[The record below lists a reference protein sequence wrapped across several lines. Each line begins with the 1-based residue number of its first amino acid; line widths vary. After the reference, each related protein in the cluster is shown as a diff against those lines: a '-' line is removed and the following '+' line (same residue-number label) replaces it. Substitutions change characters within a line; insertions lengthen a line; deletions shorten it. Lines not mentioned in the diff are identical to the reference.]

1 MNKTSFGLH
10 RFAAVLCAAA
20 GFGSVAVF
28 AAQTDISSTPIAS
41 TRSAQVKPNVM
52 LLMDTSKSM
61 GWSHM
66 PDEVEGVN
74 SVGIGY
80 VGYKSAQCNVLY
92 YKPTQTYQI
101 PKKPDGTFFPTP
113 SFSAAPYAGFAS
125 YYVSPDATD
134 LSSVNLSTSFKAY
147 DNKTL
152 LNTSLTDAPQPAYY
166 YVYTGTGSLNYA
178 SPPCTDTDTNVSKS
192 ASDGGTWTRVNVATA
207 TAQQQANFAVWYSY
221 YRTRISLTKSAASLA
236 FTPLTDS
243 FRVGFITVQPKDAAT
258 DSAINPAKYVAISD
272 FDSAQRN
279 TWFSKLFSQS
289 PFGASPSREGLAR
302 VGRHYAGK
310 QDSINNGMT
319 GDPVQYSCQQNFTI
333 MTTDGY
339 WNSQTESPGGGPLQ
353 LDGLTLVGNQDKTRT
368 PATGLTPQPIWE
380 GAPDSIGVLENNQ
393 NNYSYADCGTFADR
407 STTQA
412 LRSTSQIVASTSQ
425 LTLSTLQNRSSTS
438 QILKSTNQNL
448 ESTSQPTLTTTQNRQ
463 STNQKLRSTVQNL
476 QNTSQNVAT
485 NTQVT
490 QTVTIDRQST
500 VQNLQSTNQNRQS
513 TTQTTQST
521 SQARQSTSQALKSTT
536 QNLQSTSQ
544 AAQATQSTS
553 RNTQSTLQINKS
565 TSQTTITTAQVR
577 QTTSQLKR
585 CDAALESCSFVAPGT
600 CTAGGTITC
609 QTIAAGPTLVASCTP
624 TSPTAGNNYLTTTCA
639 TSGTGPTGTASCS
652 PASATSANSYTTTTC
667 NTTTS
672 ALTPVSSCTAIAAG
686 SGNAWTATNCSNVPT
701 GPTPVASCSPVSAGG
716 GNNYTATTCA
726 VVTTGPTVVPSC
738 TASGPNAAN
747 SYTTT
752 TCGSVAGTTTTNVPV
767 LTCTAS
773 GPTAANS
780 YTTTT
785 CPAPVVTTNVPTA
798 SCTVSAANAGNSY
811 IATTCPAPVVTT
823 NVAVATC
830 TASGANAGNNYTV
843 TTCPAAVVTG
853 PTGVASC
860 TAATA
865 VAGNSYTATTCGA
878 NNTTNVPVATCTA
891 SGPTAANSYTNTTC
905 PAAVVTTNVPVATC
919 TASGPTAGNSYTS
932 TTCPAP
938 VTTTNVA
945 VAACT
950 PSAAAAGNSWTTT
963 TCATTTVSGP
973 TVVATCTP
981 VAPTAANGYQRT
993 SCGSITTVTPVAVC
1007 VPSGPTAANGYTT
1020 TTCATNTTTNVPVAT
1035 CTASLPTAAN
1045 LYTTTTCPAPVV
1057 TTNVPV
1063 ATCTASAA
1071 NAGNAYTTTTCPAA
1085 VVTTNIPVATC
1096 TASGPNAANLFTTT
1110 TCPAPVVVVSA
1121 GVPSCTPVAAS
1132 LANSWTATTCGT
1144 VVTTNVPV
1152 ATCTPTAA
1160 SAATSW
1166 KTTTCPAPVVTT
1178 GVPAPSCAAAA
1189 ASAANS
1195 YTTTTCPA
1203 PVVTTN
1209 VPVATCTAA
1218 SANAGNNYTTTTC
1231 PAPISVGPTGVAACV
1246 PDAASAAN
1254 SWTATTCATVTSS
1267 LPAASCT
1274 AATASSAN
1282 SYTATT
1288 CATNITSDVPVATCT
1303 AAAASSGNSWT
1314 AATCRTDVTGPT
1326 LVPSCTAEA
1335 ASAATNWVATTCV
1348 PRPGKKIQFRITKTV
1363 TTTLFNNGLPIGV
1376 PSVVTTLGALSDVD
1390 GQCFQ
1395 PGTEPALPVSRPSGG
1410 GQGPDAPLGC
1420 NSWPCSTTNA
1430 AAGGSENS
1438 LADVAQYY
1446 YITPLRTGPA
1456 WPASGPKSVP
1466 SVGTGAEDDR
1476 VNWQHMTTFTIGL
1489 GVSGTLNYRPDYRT
1503 STDPTSDFQKIR
1515 DPLVAKPWPLWP
1527 DPANYTGFDSWNNP
1541 RAIDDFWHT
1550 AVNGRGQYFS
1560 AGNPTSVIAG
1570 LSGALNG
1577 IQARLS
1583 AGAAAGTSS
1592 LQPVAGDNLIF
1603 VGSYITSEW
1612 TGDVKGGQI
1621 NTSTGEIDPTLS
1633 WSAQALLDA
1642 KVNAA
1647 CDTRNIYLM
1656 RAGAP
1661 NNMVNFTANTF
1672 ACDGS
1677 GLPSGAA
1684 NTGLNAAELAY
1695 FGAASVSQL
1704 SQYPSMTDGTLATVN
1719 QRAEAAGEKLV
1730 NYLRGQRGAEDFE
1743 AGTTGKLF
1751 RLRKHVL
1758 GDVVGGQ
1765 PVYVKA
1771 PRSTYQDAGYQAFKA
1786 ANANRTPM
1794 VYVAANDGMLHALY
1808 AGSASAVDPNAGKE
1822 AWAVIPSVLLP
1833 NLYKLADN
1841 DYRNVH
1847 QFYVDGTPVAGDVRD
1862 ATTSTWKTLLVG
1874 GLNAGGKGYYA
1885 LDITDPAAPKTLW
1898 EFKYSAICYDG
1909 SLATAGADCHLGLT
1923 FGKPVITKI
1932 VASGYPE
1939 GRWVVL
1945 VTSGYNNV
1953 RGAGLAGDG
1962 VGYLYV
1968 LDAISGNIIYK
1979 IATTDGSAAV
1989 PSGLAQVNAYIEDGS
2004 INNAAV
2010 RVYGG
2015 DMLGNIWRFDVNDTH
2030 PPSGREATLLGQATS
2045 AGGTPQPITT
2055 RPELAELNGKPFVFV
2070 GTGRLLGA
2078 SDFGNNSSQSVY
2090 GISDKLTGTPV
2101 YSNLRTALKPL
2112 VLTASGADRTTA
2124 CTASAAECARTDG
2137 WVIDLPDAGERVN
2150 VDMKLVVSTLTFASN
2165 VPDSDACSVGGYG
2178 WFNQV
2183 DFATGAV
2190 VGGAGSGNVVSKRF
2204 ADGLIVGYGVVQD
2217 ASGRYRAIVRTTD
2230 PTTTGGNRN
2239 PVCTDCKTEEVK
2251 VQPLP
2256 PTGRRISWREIAQ

>member
-1 MNKTSFGLH
+1 
-10 RFAAVLCAAA
+10 
-20 GFGSVAVF
+20 
-28 AAQTDISSTPIAS
+28 
-41 TRSAQVKPNVM
+41 
-52 LLMDTSKSM
+52 
-61 GWSHM
+61 
-66 PDEVEGVN
+66 
-74 SVGIGY
+74 
-80 VGYKSAQCNVLY
+80 
-92 YKPTQTYQI
+92 
-101 PKKPDGTFFPTP
+101 
-113 SFSAAPYAGFAS
+113 
-125 YYVSPDATD
+125 
-134 LSSVNLSTSFKAY
+134 
-147 DNKTL
+147 
-152 LNTSLTDAPQPAYY
+152 
-166 YVYTGTGSLNYA
+166 
-178 SPPCTDTDTNVSKS
+178 
-192 ASDGGTWTRVNVATA
+192 
-207 TAQQQANFAVWYSY
+207 
-221 YRTRISLTKSAASLA
+221 
-236 FTPLTDS
+236 
-243 FRVGFITVQPKDAAT
+243 
-258 DSAINPAKYVAISD
+258 
-272 FDSAQRN
+272 
-279 TWFSKLFSQS
+279 
-289 PFGASPSREGLAR
+289 
-302 VGRHYAGK
+302 
-310 QDSINNGMT
+310 
-319 GDPVQYSCQQNFTI
+319 VQYSCQQNFTI

-353 LDGLTLVGNQDKTRT
+353 LDGLALVGNQDKTRT
-368 PATGLTPQPIWE
+368 PLAGLSPEPIWE
-380 GAPDSIGVLENNQ
+380 GRPDSILVSEDNR

-463 STNQKLRSTVQNL
+463 STNQKLRSTTQNL
-476 QNTSQNVAT
+476 RDTSQNVAT

-490 QTVTIDRQST
+490 QTVTIARQST

-521 SQARQSTSQALKSTT
+521 SQARQSTSQVLKSTT

-544 AAQATQSTS
+544 AAQTTQSTS
-553 RNTQSTLQINKS
+553 QTMKSTLQINKS
-565 TSQTTITTAQVR
+565 TSQTTITTVQVR

-585 CDAALESCSFVAPGT
+585 CDAALESCSFVAPSPPSN
-600 CTAGGTITC
+600 CVAGGTITC

-624 TSPTAGNNYLTTTCA
+624 TSPTAGNNYLTTTCD

-652 PASATSANSYTTTTC
+652 PAAATSANSYTTTTC
-667 NTTTS
+667 NTATS
-672 ALTPVSSCTAIAAG
+672 ALTPVSSCTAVAAG
-686 SGNAWTATNCSNVPT
+686 SGNAWTATNCSNLT
-701 GPTPVASCSPVSAGG
+701 SGPTPVPTCSPASAVG
-716 GNNYTATTCA
+716 GNLYTATTCP
-726 VVTTGPTVVPSC
+726 VPTTGPTVVPSC
-738 TASGPNAAN
+738 TASGPSAAN

-752 TCGSVAGTTTTNVPV
+752 TCGSIAGTTTTNVPV

-785 CPAPVVTTNVPTA
+785 CPAPVVTTNVPAA
-798 SCTVSAANAGNSY
+798 SCTASAANVGNSY
-811 IATTCPAPVVTT
+811 VATTCPAPVVTT
-823 NVAVATC
+823 NVPVATC

-843 TTCPAAVVTG
+843 TTCPAPVVTL

-860 TAATA
+860 TAALA
-865 VAGNSYTATTCGA
+865 SAGNSYTATTCGA
-878 NNTTNVPVATCTA
+878 NNTTNAPVATCTA
-891 SGPTAANSYTNTTC
+891 SGPTAANGYTDTTC

-919 TASGPTAGNSYTS
+919 TASGATAGNSYTS

-938 VTTTNVA
+938 ITTTNVA

-950 PSAAAAGNSWTTT
+950 PSGATAANSWTTT

-993 SCGSITTVTPVAVC
+993 SCGSITTTTPVAVC
-1007 VPSGPTAANGYTT
+1007 VPAGPTAANAYTTTTCGTNNTANVPVATCAASGPTAAN
-1020 TTCATNTTTNVPVAT
+1020 A
-1035 CTASLPTAAN
+1035 
-1045 LYTTTTCPAPVV
+1045 YTTTTCPAPVV

-1063 ATCTASAA
+1063 ATCTASGPTAA
-1071 NAGNAYTTTTCPAA
+1071 NSFTTTTCPAA
-1085 VVTTNIPVATC
+1085 VVTTNVPVATC

-1110 TCPAPVVVVSA
+1110 TCPAPVVVTTI
-1121 GVPSCTPVAAS
+1121 GVPSCVTAAAS
-1132 LANSWTATTCGT
+1132 AANSWTATACGT
-1144 VVTTNVPV
+1144 AVTTNVPV
-1152 ATCTPTAA
+1152 ATCTATAA

-1166 KTTTCPAPVVTT
+1166 KTTTCPAPMVTT
-1178 GVPAPSCAAAA
+1178 NAPAASCTAAA
-1189 ASAANS
+1189 ASAGNS

-1203 PVVTTN
+1203 PIVTTN

-1218 SANAGNNYTTTTC
+1218 AANVGNNYTTTTC
-1231 PAPISVGPTGVAACV
+1231 PAPVSVGPTGAPACL
-1246 PDAASAAN
+1246 PDAASATNA
-1254 SWTATTCATVTSS
+1254 WTATTCATITDSKPS
-1267 LPAASCT
+1267 DSCT
-1274 AATASSAN
+1274 ASGAAIGN

-1288 CATNITSDVPVATCT
+1288 CATNITTDVPVATC
-1303 AAAASSGNSWT
+1303 AVAAASAGNSWT
-1314 AATCRTDVTGPT
+1314 AATCRTDATGPT
-1326 LVPSCTAEA
+1326 LVPSCTPEA

-1348 PRPGKKIQFRITKTV
+1348 PRPGKKIQFRTTKTV

-1376 PSVVTTLGALSDVD
+1376 PSVVTSTGALSDVD
-1390 GQCFQ
+1390 GSCFQ
-1395 PGTEPALPVSRPSGG
+1395 PGTEPALPVSRASGG
-1410 GQGPDAPLGC
+1410 GQGPTPPPLCTTG
-1420 NSWPCSTTNA
+1420 WPCSTTNPA
-1430 AAGGSENS
+1430 SGGSENS

-1446 YITPLRTGPA
+1446 YATPLRTGTA
-1456 WPASGPKSVP
+1456 WPTTGQRSVP
-1466 SVGTGAEDDR
+1466 SVGTGPEDDR
-1476 VNWQHMTTFTIGL
+1476 ANWQHMTTFTIGL
-1489 GVSGTLNYRPDYRT
+1489 GVSGTLNYKPDYRT
-1503 STDPTSDFQKIR
+1503 STDPTTDFQKIR
-1515 DPLVAKPWPLWP
+1515 EVLKPWPLWP
-1527 DPANYTGFDSWNNP
+1527 DPANYVNFDSWNDP

-1560 AGNPTSVIAG
+1560 ASNPTSVIAG
-1570 LSGALNG
+1570 LSGALDNVK
-1577 IQARLS
+1577 ARLS

-1642 KVNAA
+1642 KTRAA

-1672 ACDGS
+1672 ACDGA

-1695 FGAASVSQL
+1695 FGSASVSQM
-1704 SQYPSMTDGTLATVN
+1704 SQYPSMTDGTLGTVD
-1719 QRAEAAGEKLV
+1719 QRAEAAGQLPGQVAGEKLV

-1743 AGTTGKLF
+1743 AGTAGKLF

-1786 ANANRTPM
+1786 ANASRTPM

-1822 AWAVIPSVLLP
+1822 AWAVIPSVVLP

-1862 ATTSTWKTLLVG
+1862 ASTSTWKTLLVG

-1885 LDITDPAAPKTLW
+1885 LDITDPAAPKALW
-1898 EFKYSAICYDG
+1898 EFKYSATCYDG

-1923 FGKPVITKI
+1923 FGKPIITKI
-1932 VASGYPE
+1932 VAGGYPE

-1979 IATTDGSAAV
+1979 IATSDGSAAT

-2030 PPSGREATLLGQATS
+2030 PPGGREATLLGQATS
-2045 AGGTPQPITT
+2045 ASGTPQPITT

-2078 SDFGNNSSQSVY
+2078 SDFGDTSAQSVY

-2101 YSNLRTALKPL
+2101 YSDLRAALKPL
-2112 VLTASGADRTTA
+2112 TLTQTGNTRTTA
-2124 CTASAAECARTDG
+2124 CAASAAACARTDG
-2137 WVIDLPDAGERVN
+2137 WVIDLLQSPTGAAVGERVN
-2150 VDMKLVVSTLTFASN
+2150 IDMKLVVSTLTFASN
-2165 VPDSDACSVGGYG
+2165 VPDTDACSVGGYG

-2230 PTTTGGNRN
+2230 TETTGRN
-2239 PVCTDCKTEEVK
+2239 LVCTDCKSAPVEVE
-2251 VQPLP
+2251 PLP
-2256 PTGRRISWREIAQ
+2256 PAGKRISWREIPQ